1 MDGSR
6 WLQKGGTDT
15 VRAAFDECEARLPG
29 KRHLGHA
36 QKQEIKSDDDDHSLG
51 LLLLATASNL
61 LVLLILKAI
70 LAANTMQYCLAW
82 SCQNSNSCAAVASQK
97 PRHMPHAGSGY
108 TRLLNTSTSLSV
120 ECSHTGL
127 IRCMATM
134 RWASCWSVDL
144 V

>member
-1 MDGSR
+1 MGAAGFRKAALIQSE
-6 WLQKGGTDT
+6 LHLMNAK
-15 VRAAFDECEARLPG
+15 RAW

-51 LLLLATASNL
+51 LLLLATASSL

-70 LAANTMQYCLAW
+70 LAANTMQYCVAW
-82 SCQNSNSCAAVASQK
+82 SCQNSKSCAAVASQK

-108 TRLLNTSTSLSV
+108 TRLVSTSTSLSG
-120 ECSHTGL
+120 ECSHTRL

-134 RWASCWSVDL
+134 RCASCWSIDL